1 MNTFFTILANDYRRT
16 VPRLAGTLIMT
27 FVMFVMILL
36 AVYVTHL
43 QQIKGHIAY
52 IPSGTDVSVPGHP
65 SYLDVT
71 VLLTEPPRSSL
82 YKQTYD
88 AVVRAGADGTITV
101 DTLRNDAFRAMVVR
115 AFSTR
120 PGADAAVPQPAGTAA
135 RNTGVNIVGFLLMFL
150 LMQSF
155 SNMFVFADDKEQ
167 GQLVRISSTPAP
179 FASYLAAHCVY
190 SVSLIAPSWIILA
203 VLDACGVNVG
213 FTLAEYALLILVISF
228 SGVCSRSCSIRSS
241 ANRITRICSETR
253 RSCLQR
259 SSPAVSTPLLRNI
272 RRSTYSSAR
281 CPRKGSW
288 TLHAHLLPAA
298 RAVTQ
303 ERSCTCSVSDLLCLP
318 YRVQCCGNGGRQG
331 FCRTIPAALPD
342 HSVKK
347 TASTEVSPEDHR
359 FSLPLML

>member
-228 SGVCSRSCSIRSS
+228 SGVCFALLLNTFIRKPDNANMFGNAAIMLATLVSGSFYAAPPEHSAFNIFVRTLPQKGIMDFARALASGSACSHAGTLLYVLCIGL
-241 ANRITRICSETR
+241 AM
-253 RSCLQR
+253 L
-259 SSPAVSTPLLRNI
+259 AVSCAVLRK
-272 RRSTYSSAR
+272 RR
-281 CPRKGSW
+281 
-288 TLHAHLLPAA
+288 
-298 RAVTQ
+298 
-303 ERSCTCSVSDLLCLP
+303 
-318 YRVQCCGNGGRQG
+318 
-331 FCRTIPAALPD
+331 
-342 HSVKK
+342 
-347 TASTEVSPEDHR
+347 
-359 FSLPLML
+359 